1 MSEHPDAGEPQ
12 NRPADPAGTQPRHDP
27 ESLLPAERDALPP
40 DDVVEAEVVDDRE
53 AERGDL
59 LPARRRPGTPGEPV
73 APARQS
79 QYAPRF
85 HFLTGALVAV
95 GLAALVG
102 LGLFIALPGGGQ
114 DQGQRWSQ
122 WTPTA
127 KGAAGAQQIA
137 EHVGSEYKLPDGHQM
152 VDVSVT
158 GLEIEGV
165 PLAVALREP
174 PAQGGDIRVFDDSGL
189 IYRLCGLGPDCAI
202 ATGKAST
209 RRHLLLRR
217 EALELALYSF
227 RYLDDVHQIVVFMPP
242 RLGQKPNQAMFFR
255 EGDVAQELDRP
266 LTASLSP
273 RVPTVRTVTL
283 SPDAPLVDQLTSP
296 KIFQFSLTQA
306 NTDNRGFIVL
316 DPFDATPAQQPSSPG
331 SGSSGS
337 GSGSSGSGSGSSGS
351 GSGSSGT
358 GSGSSGSGSGSSGS
372 GTSTASGAST
382 ASGSSTHPSSTTG
395 SSAIGATPSG

>member
-1 MSEHPDAGEPQ
+1 MSGNPDPREPQ
-12 NRPADPAGTQPRHDP
+12 HRPADPAGTKPRHDP
-27 ESLLPAERDALPP
+27 ESLLPAERDALTP
-40 DDVVEAEVVDDRE
+40 DDVVEAEVVDERE
-53 AERGDL
+53 HERGDL
-59 LPARRRPGTPGEPV
+59 LPARRGPGTPAEPV

-95 GLAALVG
+95 GVAALVG
-102 LGLFIALPGGGQ
+102 LALFIALPGGGQ
-114 DQGQRWSQ
+114 DPGQRWSR

-127 KGAAGAQQIA
+127 NGAAGAQQIA

-165 PLAVALREP
+165 PLAVALREA

-202 ATGKAST
+202 ASGKAST
-209 RRHLLLRR
+209 ERHLLLRR

-242 RLGQKPNQAMFFR
+242 RLGQKPNQALFFR

-283 SPDAPLVDQLTSP
+283 SPDASLVDQITSP

-316 DPFDATPAQQPSSPG
+316 DPFDAATAQQPSGSATG
-331 SGSSGS
+331 SGSSGSGS
-337 GSGSSGSGSGSSGS
+337 GSGSSGSGSGS
-351 GSGSSGT
+351 GSS
-358 GSGSSGSGSGSSGS
+358 GSGSSGSGSSGS
-372 GTSTASGAST
+372 GSSTTGSGASGAST
-382 ASGSSTHPSSTTG
+382 TG
-395 SSAIGATPSG
+395 SNPLSATPSG

>member
-1 MSEHPDAGEPQ
+1 MSEQADPREPQ
-12 NRPADPAGTQPRHDP
+12 HRPADPAGTQPRHDP
-27 ESLLPAERDALPP
+27 ESLLPAERDALRT
-40 DDVVEAEVVDDRE
+40 DDVVEAEVVDERE

-59 LPARRRPGTPGEPV
+59 LPARRRAGVPGETV
-73 APARQS
+73 APARHS

-95 GLAALVG
+95 GVAALLG

-114 DQGQRWSQ
+114 DPGEKWSQ
-122 WTPTA
+122 WRPTA
-127 KGAAGAQQIA
+127 GGAAGAQQIA

-165 PLAVALREP
+165 PLAVALREA
-174 PAQGGDIRVFDDSGL
+174 PAQGGDIRVFDDNGL

-209 RRHLLLRR
+209 QRHLLLRR

-242 RLGQKPNQAMFFR
+242 RLGQKPNQALFFR

-283 SPDAPLVDQLTSP
+283 SPDASLVDQLTSP

-316 DPFDATPAQQPSSPG
+316 DPFDASAPAQPSGNGATGSSGASGSSG
-331 SGSSGS
+331 SGSSGAGSSGSGS
-337 GSGSSGSGSGSSGS
+337 GSGSSGSGS
-351 GSGSSGT
+351 
-358 GSGSSGSGSGSSGS
+358 SGS
-372 GTSTASGAST
+372 GTTGST
-382 ASGSSTHPSSTTG
+382 TTG
-395 SSAIGATPSG
+395 SSPLSAAPNG

>member
-1 MSEHPDAGEPQ
+1 MTEQDPRERDPRE
-12 NRPADPAGTQPRHDP
+12 RPPDPAGTRPRHDP
-27 ESLLPAERDALPP
+27 DSLLPATRAPLLA
-40 DDVVEAEVVDDRE
+40 DDVVDSEVVDERE
-53 AERGDL
+53 EDRGDL
-59 LPARRRPGTPGEPV
+59 LPARRRPGSIGEPV

-95 GLAALVG
+95 GVAALVG

-114 DQGQRWSQ
+114 DPGQRWSA
-122 WTPTA
+122 WTPTTE
-127 KGAAGAQQIA
+127 GRAGAQQIA

-158 GLEIEGV
+158 GLELEGV
-165 PLAVALREP
+165 PLAVALREA

-202 ATGKAST
+202 ASGKAST
-209 RRHLLLRR
+209 QRHLLLRR

-227 RYLDDVHQIVVFMPP
+227 RYLADVHQIVVFMPP
-242 RLGQKPNQAMFFR
+242 RLGQKPNQALFFR

-283 SPDAPLVDQLTSP
+283 SPDASLVDQITGP

-316 DPFDATPAQQPSSPG
+316 DPFDAAGAQQPSGSGSGGGSSG
-331 SGSSGS
+331 SGSSGSRSGSGSSGSGGGSRSS
-337 GSGSSGSGSGSSGS
+337 GSGSSGSGSG
-351 GSGSSGT
+351 
-358 GSGSSGSGSGSSGS
+358 
-372 GTSTASGAST
+372 
-382 ASGSSTHPSSTTG
+382 ASGS
-395 SSAIGATPSG
+395 ATPSTGATDTNPLSATPNGNG

>member
-1 MSEHPDAGEPQ
+1 MSEQDPRERDPRE
-12 NRPADPAGTQPRHDP
+12 RPADPAGTRPRHDP
-27 ESLLPAERDALPP
+27 ESLLPATREPLLT
-40 DDVVEAEVVDDRE
+40 DDVVDSEVVDERE
-53 AERGDL
+53 DERGDL
-59 LPARRRPGTPGEPV
+59 LPARRGPGSLGDPV

-79 QYAPRF
+79 PYAPRF

-114 DQGQRWSQ
+114 DPGQRWSA

-127 KGAAGAQQIA
+127 EGGAGAQQIA

-165 PLAVALREP
+165 PLAVALREA
-174 PAQGGDIRVFDDSGL
+174 PAQGGDIRVFDDNGL

-202 ATGKAST
+202 TSGKAST

-227 RYLDDVHQIVVFMPP
+227 RYLEDVHQIVVFMPP
-242 RLGQKPNQAMFFR
+242 RLGQKPNQALFFR

-266 LTASLSP
+266 LRASLSP

-283 SPDAPLVDQLTSP
+283 SPDASLVDQITSP
-296 KIFQFSLTQA
+296 KMFQFSLTQA

-316 DPFDATPAQQPSSPG
+316 DPFDAAAAAQQPSG
-331 SGSSGS
+331 SGATGSSGS

-351 GSGSSGT
+351 GSGS
-358 GSGSSGSGSGSSGS
+358 GSG
-372 GTSTASGAST
+372 
-382 ASGSSTHPSSTTG
+382 SSTTG
-395 SSAIGATPSG
+395 SGASGSTTTGSNPLSATPSG

>member
-1 MSEHPDAGEPQ
+1 MSEHPDTREPQ

-27 ESLLPAERDALPP
+27 ESLLPVERDPVRP
-40 DDVVEAEVVDDRE
+40 DDVVEAEVVDERE

-59 LPARRRPGTPGEPV
+59 LPARRRPGMPSEPV
-73 APARQS
+73 APARHS

-95 GLAALVG
+95 GVAALVG

-114 DQGQRWSQ
+114 DPGGRWSQ
-122 WTPTA
+122 WRPTA
-127 KGAAGAQQIA
+127 EGAAGAQQIA

-165 PLAVALREP
+165 PLAVALREA

-202 ATGKAST
+202 ASGKAST

-242 RLGQKPNQAMFFR
+242 RLGQKPNQALFFR

-283 SPDAPLVDQLTSP
+283 SPDASLVDQITSP

-316 DPFDATPAQQPSSPG
+316 DPFDAATAQQQSGRG
-331 SGSSGS
+331 SGTGTGTTGSGSGS
-337 GSGSSGSGSGSSGS
+337 GSGSSGSGSSGAGSSGS
-351 GSGSSGT
+351 GAT
-358 GSGSSGSGSGSSGS
+358 GS
-372 GTSTASGAST
+372 T
-382 ASGSSTHPSSTTG
+382 TTG
-395 SSAIGATPSG
+395 SSRLSATPNG

>member
-1 MSEHPDAGEPQ
+1 MSEQDPRDRDPRE
-12 NRPADPAGTQPRHDP
+12 RPPDPAGTRPRHDP
-27 ESLLPAERDALPP
+27 ESLLPATREPLLS
-40 DDVVEAEVVDDRE
+40 DDVVDSEVVDERE
-53 AERGDL
+53 EDRGDL
-59 LPARRRPGTPGEPV
+59 LPARRHAGGMGEPV

-102 LGLFIALPGGGQ
+102 LALFIALPGGGQ
-114 DQGQRWSQ
+114 DPGQRWSQ

-127 KGAAGAQQIA
+127 DGAAGAQQIA

-165 PLAVALREP
+165 PLAVALREA
-174 PAQGGDIRVFDDSGL
+174 PAQGGDIRVFDDNGL

-202 ATGKAST
+202 SSGKAST
-209 RRHLLLRR
+209 QRHLLLRR

-242 RLGQKPNQAMFFR
+242 RLGQKPNQALFFR

-283 SPDAPLVDQLTSP
+283 SPDASLVDQITSP

-316 DPFDATPAQQPSSPG
+316 DPFDAATAQQQSGSGSTSGSGSSG
-331 SGSSGS
+331 SGAGSSGS
-337 GSGSSGSGSGSSGS
+337 GSGSSGSGSGS
-351 GSGSSGT
+351 GT
-358 GSGSSGSGSGSSGS
+358 GTGSSGSGATGS
-372 GTSTASGAST
+372 T
-382 ASGSSTHPSSTTG
+382 TTG
-395 SSAIGATPSG
+395 SSPLSATPNG

>member
-1 MSEHPDAGEPQ
+1 MSEHPDTREPQ

-27 ESLLPAERDALPP
+27 ESLLPAERDALRPE
-40 DDVVEAEVVDDRE
+40 DVVEAEVVDERE

-59 LPARRRPGTPGEPV
+59 LPARRRSGMPSEPV
-73 APARQS
+73 APARHS

-95 GLAALVG
+95 GVAALVG

-114 DQGQRWSQ
+114 DPGGRWSQ
-122 WTPTA
+122 WRPTA
-127 KGAAGAQQIA
+127 EGAAGAQQIA

-165 PLAVALREP
+165 PLAVALREA
-174 PAQGGDIRVFDDSGL
+174 PAQGGDIRVFDDNGL

-202 ATGKAST
+202 ASGKAST

-242 RLGQKPNQAMFFR
+242 RLGQKPNQALFFR

-283 SPDAPLVDQLTSP
+283 SPDASLVDQITSP

-316 DPFDATPAQQPSSPG
+316 DPFDAATAQQQSGRG
-331 SGSSGS
+331 SGTGTGTTGSGSGS
-337 GSGSSGSGSGSSGS
+337 GSGSSGSGSSGAGSSGS
-351 GSGSSGT
+351 GAT
-358 GSGSSGSGSGSSGS
+358 GS
-372 GTSTASGAST
+372 T
-382 ASGSSTHPSSTTG
+382 TTG
-395 SSAIGATPSG
+395 SSRLSATPNG